1 MNIKDPLDIK
11 GKKNNFLNDEKYSD
25 EYIKFAE
32 KWSEFPV
39 YSDKNKLEE
48 FINLVENN

>member
-11 GKKNNFLNDEKYSD
+11 GINNNFLNDQKYSE

-32 KWSEFPV
+32 KWSEYPV
-39 YSDKNKLEE
+39 YSDKNKLKN
-48 FINLVENN
+48 FLNLLNDK